1 MVLLV
6 IIGLALTGSAVALVA
21 RAVTL
26 PRIRTAERLG
36 QIGAYGVPLPVEE
49 PGGGVSAALDRLA
62 TSLGA
67 KLGPILRGGEE
78 QELRGLLM
86 TAGMY
91 STGPGLFLGYRV
103 LSMLGLTLMWLW
115 LAPLLGAPL
124 TIVLA
129 GIPPAALGGWIIPL
143 ALVRDRAKRRLIR
156 IDYELPGLIDSL
168 IVTIEAGSGFAGA
181 LRLAAR
187 EMGGPLGDEIKLALR
202 EQSMGLSTGA
212 ALENMLNRADTPAM
226 RSFVRS
232 VLQGENLGVSIGEI
246 MRSLAIEMRSR
257 RRAAAEERAHKAP
270 IKILFPLVFLIFPAV
285 FIVLLYP
292 AIYHLSH
299 TLGGG

>member
-1 MVLLV
+1 MVVLL

-36 QIGAYGVPLPVEE
+36 RIGAYGAPLRVKE
-49 PGGGVSAALDRLA
+49 PREGMLDVLDRLA
-62 TSLGA
+62 TRLGA
-67 KLGPILRGGEE
+67 KLGPTLGGGEE
-78 QELRGLLM
+78 QEMRGLLM
-86 TAGMY
+86 SAGMY
-91 STGPGLFLGYRV
+91 STSPGLLLGYRV
-103 LSMLGLTLMWLW
+103 LSLLGLALMWLW
-115 LAPLLGAPL
+115 LAPLLGVSAA
-124 TIVLA
+124 IVLA
-129 GIPPAALGGWIIPL
+129 GIPFAALGGWTVPL
-143 ALVRDRAKRRLIR
+143 AVVRDRAKRRLIR

-168 IVTIEAGSGFAGA
+168 IVTVEAGTGFAGA

-187 EMGGPLGDEIKLALR
+187 ETGGPLGDEIKLALR

-212 ALENMLNRADTPAM
+212 ALENMLSRADTPAM

-292 AIYHLSH
+292 AMYNISH

>member
-1 MVLLV
+1 MVLLL
-6 IIGLALTGSAVALVA
+6 IIGLALTGGAVALVA

-26 PRIRTAERLG
+26 PRIRSAERLE
-36 QIGAYGVPLPVEE
+36 QIGAYGAPLRDEGPHDR
-49 PGGGVSAALDRLA
+49 VSVLDRLA

-67 KLGPILRGGEE
+67 KLGRALRGGEE
-78 QELRGLLM
+78 RELRRLLM
-86 TAGMY
+86 SAGMY

-115 LAPLLGAPL
+115 LAPLVGVSVA
-124 TIVLA
+124 IVLA
-129 GIPPAALGGWIIPL
+129 GIALASLGGWTLPMTV
-143 ALVRDRAKRRLIR
+143 VRSRAKRRLMQ
-156 IDYELPGLIDSL
+156 IDYDLPELIDSL
-168 IVTIEAGSGFAGA
+168 IVTVEAGTGFAGA

-187 EMGGPLGDEIKLALR
+187 ETGGPLGDEIKLALR
-202 EQSMGLSTGA
+202 EQSMGLSTGP
-212 ALENMLNRADTPAM
+212 ALEKMLNREDTPAM

-246 MRSLAIEMRSR
+246 MRALAIEMRSR

-285 FIVLLYP
+285 FIVLLFP
-292 AIYHLSH
+292 AIYNLSH

>member
-1 MVLLV
+1 MVLLL
-6 IIGLALTGSAVALVA
+6 IIGLALTGGAVALVA

-26 PRIRTAERLG
+26 PRIRSAERLE
-36 QIGAYGVPLPVEE
+36 QIGAYGAPLRDEGPHDR
-49 PGGGVSAALDRLA
+49 VSVLDRLA

-67 KLGPILRGGEE
+67 KLGPALRGGEE
-78 QELRGLLM
+78 QELRRLLM
-86 TAGMY
+86 SAGMY

-115 LAPLLGAPL
+115 LAPLVGVSVA
-124 TIVLA
+124 IVFA
-129 GIPPAALGGWIIPL
+129 GIALASLGGWTLPMTV
-143 ALVRDRAKRRLIR
+143 VRNRAKRRLMR
-156 IDYELPGLIDSL
+156 IDYDLPELIDSL
-168 IVTIEAGSGFAGA
+168 IVTVEAGTGFAGA

-187 EMGGPLGDEIKLALR
+187 ETGGPLGDEIKLALR

-246 MRSLAIEMRSR
+246 MRALAIEMRSR

-285 FIVLLYP
+285 FIVLLFP
-292 AIYHLSH
+292 AIYNLSH